1 MAFKVLKSKLLSA
14 SILLISS
21 IIVIRALPKD
31 EYGLYVLILVFF
43 SFFDLLVN
51 FIDASIIRFIPSSG
65 KKIQHQLVATVI
77 SIKVLLTSLILIL
90 FLFLYDFSINVLNTS
105 NKNLIFYEYLYL
117 IMSLGFISKFVVTAM
132 LSLLNAYMLYDVLF
146 KLTILNSIATLLIAI
161 SVAYFG
167 LNVWQYVMLITGF
180 SFIYALVLIFNFFH
194 QGKLSYKALYHSVSF
209 STIRNI
215 FKEKILYYSLPLLGV
230 GLMSYIKNNLPNFVL
245 GAMVSLETLAVYS
258 IFKKLTDFLHKG
270 QASFIQGLYPRLFKM
285 VNSKSKAVNRLYYV
299 GLAIRLSVFFAMYFG
314 YEIILEIYNIQQV
327 NHNYLIFVVL
337 ISVFLFMYFATF
349 FNLIVQSSGNTYSI
363 FKGAFIRTFL
373 FVSVLPFAFSYFG
386 LPGLILAIFIS
397 EIGLVLLLIV
407 LIKRNYLFRR
417 LMYSFLFILL
427 VLLIIIHRDLGLIE
441 HSYGL

>member
-1 MAFKVLKSKLLSA
+1 MAYKVLKSKLLSA

-117 IMSLGFISKFVVTAM
+117 IISLGFISKFVVTAM
-132 LSLLNAYMLYDVLF
+132 LSLINAYMLYDVLF
-146 KLTILNSIATLLIAI
+146 KLTILNTIATLLIAI
-161 SVAYFG
+161 LVAYFG
-167 LNVWQYVMLITGF
+167 LNVWQYVMLTTGF
-180 SFIYALVLIFNFFH
+180 SFIYALVLICNFFH
-194 QGKLSYKALYHSVSF
+194 QGKLSYKAVYNSVSF
-209 STIRNI
+209 GTFRYI

-285 VNSKSKAVNRLYYV
+285 VNSKNKAVNRLYYV
-299 GLAIRLSVFFAMYFG
+299 GLAIRLSVFFALYFG
-314 YEIILEIYNIQQV
+314 YEIILEIYNIHQV
-327 NHNYLIFVVL
+327 NYNYLIFVVL
-337 ISVFLFMYFATF
+337 ISVFLIMYFATF

-373 FVSVLPFAFSYFG
+373 FVSVLPLAFLYFD

-407 LIKRNYLFRR
+407 LIHRNYLFKR
-417 LMYSFLFILL
+417 LMYSFIFILL
-427 VLLIIIHRDLGLIE
+427 VLLIIILRDLGPIG